1 MLLRHIHYFLAVA
14 EHGSFTRAASA
25 LYVSQPALSQQ
36 IKQLEE
42 TLGAIL
48 FDRSGRAVRLTD
60 AGEVYARYAQQA
72 LRELSAGERAIHDV
86 ENLSRGA
93 LRIAINPT
101 FTGYLL
107 GPLVASFHQQYPSI
121 TLAIRE
127 MPQEQMQQELL
138 ADRLDLALGF
148 ADGVQADIDARPL
161 LSETLALVVARH
173 HPLASQ
179 RQIGLSALNDLYL
192 VLLTPEYATREQI
205 DYYCRQ
211 HQLRPKVQMEA
222 SSVSAVVEIV
232 RRTQLATLLPAKIA
246 QENGELKAVA
256 LSPSLL
262 ERTAVLLQRKGGY
275 QTAAARAFIDFAT
288 EAGAWLFDSEQ

>member
-48 FDRSGRAVRLTD
+48 FDRSGRTVRLTD

-86 ENLSRGA
+86 DNLSRGA

-107 GPLVASFHQQYPSI
+107 GPLVARFHQQYPSI

-127 MPQEQMQQELL
+127 MPQDLL

-148 ADGVQADIDARPL
+148 ADGVQADIDAQPL

-173 HPLASQ
+173 HPLAIES
-179 RQIGLSALNDLYL
+179 QIGLSALNDLHL

-246 QENGELKAVA
+246 RENGELKAVA

-275 QTAAARAFIDFAT
+275 QTAAARAFIDLARLSFA
-288 EAGAWLFDSEQ
+288 S

>member
-246 QENGELKAVA
+246 HENGELKAVA

>member
-14 EHGSFTRAASA
+14 EHRSFTRAAEA
-25 LYVSQPALSQQ
+25 LHVSQPALSQQ

-42 TLGAIL
+42 NLAAVL

-72 LRELSAGERAIHDV
+72 LRELAAGERAIHDV
-86 ENLSRGA
+86 DTLSRGA

-107 GPLVASFHQQYPSI
+107 GPLVAAFHQRYPHI
-121 TLAIRE
+121 TLEVRE
-127 MPQEQMQQELL
+127 MPQEQMEQGLL

-148 ADGVQADIDARPL
+148 ADGVHHDITAQPL
-161 LSETLALVVARH
+161 LTETLALVVAKD
-173 HPLASQ
+173 HPLAG
-179 RQIGLSALNDLYL
+179 RKAVNLRALNDLTL
-192 VLLTPEYATREQI
+192 ILLTPEFATREQI
-205 DYYCRQ
+205 DRYCQQ
-211 HQLRPKVQMEA
+211 HELRPKVQMEA
-222 SSVSAVVEIV
+222 SSVSAVLEIV
-232 RRTQLATLLPAKIA
+232 RRTRLATLLPARIA
-246 QENGELKAVA
+246 EETAELATIA

-275 QTAAARAFIDFAT
+275 QTAAARAFISLALRQ
-288 EAGAWLFDSEQ
+288 A

>member
-48 FDRSGRAVRLTD
+48 FDRSGRTVRLTD

-72 LRELSAGERAIHDV
+72 LRKLSAGERAIHDV
-86 ENLSRGA
+86 DNLSRGA

-107 GPLVASFHQQYPSI
+107 GPLVARFHQQYPSI

-127 MPQEQMQQELL
+127 MPQEQMQQDLL

-148 ADGVQADIDARPL
+148 ADGVQADIDAQPL

-173 HPLASQ
+173 HPLAIES
-179 RQIGLSALNDLYL
+179 QIGLSALNDLHL

-246 QENGELKAVA
+246 RENGELKAVA

-275 QTAAARAFIDFAT
+275 QTAAARAFIDLARLSFA
-288 EAGAWLFDSEQ
+288 S

>member
-179 RQIGLSALNDLYL
+179 RQIGLSALNALYL